1 MTLQQIENAIRA
13 LNPAAFQELGDLFL
27 ISKDKSYKAFIC
39 TGSQYGKQKT
49 TKGTPDTFIY
59 TKDEEYIMV
68 EYSTDETQREK
79 KLIDDINKCVTKK
92 NIDISKIKEICL
104 FTNFQLNG
112 EETALVFDYAKTLKV
127 KCIIYDGSRLARELF
142 INHKDLIHFQLGVP
156 VDTGQIISL
165 ERFIQEYD
173 TASGSIA
180 TPLSNPFLY
189 REQELESIQRGME
202 ENDLVLLHGAPG
214 VGKTKL
220 AIQSINLFC
229 NQKVDYHVY
238 CVSFKGGDLLP
249 DLCNC
254 INLNDNNIIFVDD
267 VNRISCFDSI
277 IGFYSSKKSGN
288 IKIIMTVR
296 DYALSLAKK
305 SLYPHRFTTV
315 KVDTMKSEQ
324 ISEIIKNSYSIN
336 NNLYLD
342 KICKIAKGN
351 PRIAMMAGK
360 IAIVKQNLQSLN
372 DVSDLFDIYYGD
384 ILNNIKIKNKT
395 LLLKSAGIISVFS
408 PLKYVESE
416 TLKSIL
422 TSFQIEQFDF
432 IECLDIL
439 NKNEIIDLYENIYA
453 KVNEQNLSM
462 YLFYLSFIKE
472 KVLSIDILFKNYY
485 NSHNQ
490 RIRDC
495 IIPVNNIFGPD
506 RVEKVVSPVLID
518 FYNLNEDS
526 TTRYHILSD
535 FWPYLLE
542 ETLAYVFD
550 KIHSIPLSSSI
561 AYNFDNRNDCLQL
574 FDNDILELICKLF
587 IISRYELKSALEL
600 AFDYV
605 RRRPESASSLL
616 KHVNEQFMY
625 RHYDLE
631 FSHYRQNILLE
642 YIIEQIRLGDVLC
655 KQFFWHVAK
664 LLLAFRTNYSGPSI
678 AKDSYSLYQ
687 YPVPA
692 KKSVFDIREKV
703 WYCINDYYSFTEFYR
718 LLSTYYNNS
727 WGDERGLQK
736 FDLPYII
743 NIINQ
748 NMCKDNF
755 DDCICVHKYI
765 NRARNNGL
773 SKQNYDL
780 LYSLYLCKQYK
791 FYLLLTYDRLKD
803 KDQFLYKNY
812 ELYHKHKIQEL
823 ENNFIYKTKKS
834 YDRFLE
840 KFNELK
846 NNSIINSESL
856 LSSLNYILCL
866 AFNNDVTLGCYLLRK
881 IIKYDYN
888 NFLPYALF
896 YNHLNDKD
904 KARRIYNIIQSSTF
918 RHKCKW
924 IIQYFE
930 LIPYSLV
937 TKENLYSLLQAVHD
951 CHERITINLLNLD
964 KLRGVD
970 SIIIDNLL
978 SQIITKNI
986 TTNLIQLYDPDFEIV
1001 CNSGCTI
1008 DTMKKTYLQQ
1018 MVINNHFDYENKA
1031 LLKLLSLD
1039 PSFLL
1044 DYVKVAI
1051 NENIDPESRLSFIW
1065 QISGIES
1072 ILCEVLYLLR
1082 SKNYYSI
1089 VIENKW
1095 ENAFFMSIKKDNEI
1109 VKAKKF
1115 LLDQFF
1121 EAIEDEQWVNQIV
1134 AIARGVF
1141 NDLYEDLIMNY
1152 IEHISNPDLFFKID
1166 WINNH
1171 SGISIYGGDTTFGD
1185 VEAARWNGLFSIL
1198 NKINNSKVY
1207 YIKSKVKRQIISCK
1221 KQADEERLRNF
1232 LNE

>member
-1 MTLQQIENAIRA
+1 MTLQQVENAIRD

-39 TGSQYGKQKT
+39 SGSQYGKQKT

-59 TKDEEYIMV
+59 TKDEEYILV
-68 EYSTDETQREK
+68 EYSTNETKREK

-92 NIDISKIKEICL
+92 NINISKIKEICL
-104 FTNFQLNG
+104 FTNFELNS
-112 EETALVFDYAKTLKV
+112 EETALVFDYAESLKV

-142 INHKDLIHFQLGVP
+142 INHKDLIHIQLRIP
-156 VDTGQIISL
+156 VDTGQIVSL

-180 TPLSNPFLY
+180 TPLSNLFMY
-189 REQELESIQRGME
+189 REQELESIQRGLE
-202 ENDLVLLHGAPG
+202 ENDFVLIHGAPG

-220 AIQSINLFC
+220 AIQSINIFC

-267 VNRISCFDSI
+267 VNRISCFNSI

-296 DYALSLAKK
+296 DYALSLASKL
-305 SLYPHRFTTV
+305 LYPHRFMTV
-315 KVDTMKSEQ
+315 QVNTMKSEQ

-351 PRIAMMAGK
+351 ARLAMMAGK
-360 IAIVKQNLQSLN
+360 IAIEKQNLQSLN
-372 DVSDLFDIYYGD
+372 DVSDIFDIYYGD

-395 LLLKSAGIISVFS
+395 ILLKSAGIVSVFS
-408 PLKYVESE
+408 PLKYVENESLS
-416 TLKSIL
+416 TLLS
-422 TSFQIEQFDF
+422 SFQIEQFDF
-432 IECLDIL
+432 IDCLDKL
-439 NKNEIIDLYENIYA
+439 NKYEIIDLHENIYA

-526 TTRYHILSD
+526 TTRFHILSD

-550 KIHSIPLSSSI
+550 KVNSIPLPSSN
-561 AYNFDNRNDCLQL
+561 AYNFDKRNDCIQL
-574 FDNDILELICKLF
+574 HDNEILELICKLY
-587 IISRYELKSALEL
+587 IISRIELRSALEL
-600 AFDYV
+600 SFDYV
-605 RRRPESASSLL
+605 RRCPESASSLL
-616 KHVNEQFMY
+616 KQVNEQFLY

-631 FSHYRQNILLE
+631 FSHYRQNVLLE
-642 YIIEQIRLGDVLC
+642 YIIEQIRVGDVLC

-703 WYCINDYYSFTEFYR
+703 WNCINDYYSFSDFNW
-718 LLSTYYNNS
+718 LLSTYFNNS
-727 WGDERGLQK
+727 WGDERSLQK
-736 FDLPYII
+736 FDLPFII
-743 NIINQ
+743 NIIKRKMSN
-748 NMCKDNF
+748 
-755 DDCICVHKYI
+755 DCFEDCMCVHHFI
-765 NRARNNGL
+765 SRARNNGL

-780 LYSLYLCKQYK
+780 LYSLFLCKEYK
-791 FYLLLTYDRLKD
+791 FYLLLSWDHLRD
-803 KDQFLYKNY
+803 KEQFLYKNY

-823 ENNFIYKTKKS
+823 ENNFIYKTRKS
-834 YDRFLE
+834 YDKFLE
-840 KFNELK
+840 KFDVLN
-846 NNSIINSESL
+846 NNSIINNGSL
-856 LSSLNYILCL
+856 FSSLNYILCL
-866 AFNNDVTLGCYLLRK
+866 AFNNDVSLGCYLLRK
-881 IIKYDYN
+881 IIKYDFKD
-888 NFLPYALF
+888 FLPDALF

-904 KARRIYNIIQSSTF
+904 KANRIYNIIQSSSF
-918 RHKCKW
+918 RHKSKW
-924 IIQYFE
+924 IIHYFE
-930 LIPYSLV
+930 LIPYQFV
-937 TKENLYSLLQAVHD
+937 TKKDLNSLLQAIND
-951 CHERITINLLNLD
+951 CNERITVNLINLN
-964 KLRGVD
+964 KLSNVD
-970 SIIIDNLL
+970 PIIIDNLL
-978 SQIITKNI
+978 SQIIIKNK
-986 TTNLIQLYDPDFEIV
+986 TFNLIQLYDPDYEIV
-1001 CNSGCTI
+1001 CNSSCTI
-1008 DTMKKTYLQQ
+1008 DTMKKTYFQQ
-1018 MVINNHFDYENKA
+1018 IVLNKHFDFENKA
-1031 LLKLLSLD
+1031 LLKLLSLN

-1044 DYVKVAI
+1044 DYVNVAI
-1051 NENIDPESRLSFIW
+1051 KENIDPEPRLSLIW
-1065 QISGIES
+1065 QITGIES
-1072 ILCEVLYLLR
+1072 ILSEVLHVLR
-1082 SKNYYSI
+1082 SKHKYSI
-1089 VIENKW
+1089 FSEYKW
-1095 ENAFFMSIKKDNEI
+1095 ENAFFMNIKKDNEI
-1109 VKAKKF
+1109 KRAKKF
-1115 LLDQFF
+1115 LLAQFN
-1121 EAIEDEQWVNQIV
+1121 EAIDDEQWVNQIV
-1134 AIARGVF
+1134 AIARGIF
-1141 NDLYEDLIMNY
+1141 NDLYEKLIMKY

-1171 SGISIYGGDTTFGD
+1171 SGISIFGGDSTFGD
-1185 VEAARWNGLFSIL
+1185 VEAARWNGLLSIL
-1198 NKINNSKVY
+1198 DKINNSKVY
-1207 YIKSKVKRQIISCK
+1207 FIKSKVKRQIISCRK
-1221 KQADEERLRNF
+1221 LADEERLREF